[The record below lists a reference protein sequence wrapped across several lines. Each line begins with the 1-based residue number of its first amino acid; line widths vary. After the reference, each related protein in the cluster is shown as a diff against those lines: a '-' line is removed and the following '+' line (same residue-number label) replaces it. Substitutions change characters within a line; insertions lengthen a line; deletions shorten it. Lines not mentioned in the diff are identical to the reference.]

1 MTTMNGTTSRQA
13 QTPPALRPLVRSV
26 RSPQPNSH
34 KGAMTGRTHDTLSDN
49 IRTQSIELL
58 NRYLAASIDLRAQ
71 VKHAHWNTRGAAF
84 IAVHE
89 LFDKV
94 AAATDVYCDA
104 IAERA
109 SAQGGTAHGTV
120 QVAAGRSFLVPCAV
134 GVADEKLP
142 IEAIS
147 GAPASFGDY
156 TRKAVEEAASRG
168 DPGTAHLFAEVS
180 RGIDH
185 QLWLVE
191 SHSNPEPASRANGF
205 G

>member
-1 MTTMNGTTSRQA
+1 MTN
-13 QTPPALRPLVRSV
+13 
-26 RSPQPNSH
+26 
-34 KGAMTGRTHDTLSDN
+34 RTHNTLSDN
-49 IRTQSIELL
+49 IRAQSIELL

-71 VKHAHWNTRGAAF
+71 VKHAHWNTRGTAF

-104 IAERA
+104 IVERA
-109 SAQGGTAHGTV
+109 SALGGTAHGTV
-120 QVAAGRSFLVPCAV
+120 QVAAGRSFLVPYAV
-134 GVADEKLP
+134 GVADEKLH

-147 GAPASFGDY
+147 GALASFGDY
-156 TRKAVEEAASRG
+156 ARKAIDEAASRG
-168 DPGTAHLFAEVS
+168 DPGTADLFAGVS

-191 SHSNPEPASRANGF
+191 SHLKPESASRANGS

>member
-1 MTTMNGTTSRQA
+1 MIN
-13 QTPPALRPLVRSV
+13 
-26 RSPQPNSH
+26 
-34 KGAMTGRTHDTLSDN
+34 RTHNTLSDN
-49 IRTQSIELL
+49 IRAQSIELL

-94 AAATDVYCDA
+94 AAAADVYCDA

-109 SAQGGTAHGTV
+109 SALGGTAHGTV
-120 QVAAGRSFLVPCAV
+120 QVAAGRSFLVPYPV
-134 GVADEKLP
+134 GVADEKLHV
-142 IEAIS
+142 EAIS
-147 GAPASFGDY
+147 GALASFGDY
-156 TRKAVEEAASRG
+156 ARKAVGEAASRG
-168 DPGTAHLFAEVS
+168 DPGTADLFAGVS

-191 SHSNPEPASRANGF
+191 SHCNPEPASRANGS

>member
-1 MTTMNGTTSRQA
+1 MTTMNGTVSRQP
-13 QTPPALRPLVRSV
+13 QTPPALRPIGRSV
-26 RSPQPNSH
+26 WSPQTNSH
-34 KGAMTGRTHDTLSDN
+34 KDTMISRTLNTLSDN
-49 IRTQSIELL
+49 IRAQSVDLL

-94 AAATDVYCDA
+94 AAATDVYCDQ

-109 SAQGGTAHGTV
+109 AALGGTALGTV
-120 QVAAGRSFLVPCAV
+120 QVAAGRSFLVPYAV
-134 GVADEKLP
+134 GIADQKLH

-147 GAPASFGDY
+147 GALASFGEY
-156 TRKAVEEAASRG
+156 ARKAVDEAASRG
-168 DPGTAHLFAEVS
+168 DPGTADLFAGVS

-191 SHSNPEPASRANGF
+191 SHFNPEADSRANGS